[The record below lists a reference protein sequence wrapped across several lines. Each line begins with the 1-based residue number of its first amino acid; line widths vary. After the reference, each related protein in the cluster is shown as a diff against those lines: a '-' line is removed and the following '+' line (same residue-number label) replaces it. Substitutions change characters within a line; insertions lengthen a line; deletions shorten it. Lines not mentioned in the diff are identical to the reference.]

1 MSGNIRFQVSK
12 TDDLENVDLTKGD
25 QTGNGHDTSSGLR
38 GFNTASY
45 GSLPATSVDGI
56 HPSISVTDPD
66 GTRRGENER
75 MCAYFNFF
83 TKIENIV

>member
-1 MSGNIRFQVSK
+1 MSVNIRFHVSK
-12 TDDLENVDLTKGD
+12 TDYFDNVYLTIGY
-25 QTGNGHDTSSGLR
+25 QTVKGHDTSSGLR

-83 TKIENIV
+83 TKIE